1 MGVTLPKSGVG
12 AKVTPVGTMR
22 IAWCARAGSTGSE
35 VVGNTYTNQSELHM
49 SNTKKKRDASQNCW
63 RLDGHLEHPDQ
74 IFPGTPLLICT
85 NPGPSGN
92 HHPAPGSQR
101 HRSLVGP

>member
-49 SNTKKKRDASQNCW
+49 SNTKKNRMPHKTAGGLMVISNI
-63 RLDGHLEHPDQ
+63 Q
-74 IFPGTPLLICT
+74 IKYFWELLC
-85 NPGPSGN
+85 
-92 HHPAPGSQR
+92 
-101 HRSLVGP
+101 